1 MRTKVIICHIFI
13 PNNSNN
19 CSFASPAKG
28 KLQIVRARDMLSCC
42 REVGRVLCH
51 SSPSHTGEQ
60 NCPHLC
66 SQELVECIPPESNS
80 RSFLG
85 ETGLSHLQNEPCWK
99 QALAS
104 RGLLLHKLPLCLGT
118 FLLHTDQDLLAQRT
132 CFHVPNCKH
141 QKSCHCSDMTFS
153 YSQAKHFFVTA
164 PTLTLKLYV
173 LYMTVKNNHCIVVV
187 C

>member
-1 MRTKVIICHIFI
+1 MLQRGGTSALPLLTLPHRRAEL
-13 PNNSNN
+13 P
-19 CSFASPAKG
+19 SP
-28 KLQIVRARDMLSCC
+28 LLS
-42 REVGRVLCH
+42 GAN
-51 SSPSHTGEQ
+51 Q
-60 NCPHLC
+60 
-66 SQELVECIPPESNS
+66 ESNS

-85 ETGLSHLQNEPCWK
+85 ETGLTHLQNEPCWK

-153 YSQAKHFFVTA
+153 YSQAKHFLVTA